1 MESIWCKTCG
11 REKAPALKGN
21 IETDVAVI
29 GGGMAGI
36 LTAWQLEQAGVRT
49 VVLETDRIGGGQTQ
63 NTTAKITAQHGMFCH
78 SFIEKKGEDTTR
90 KYAQANKDAVEEYKR
105 IVREKSIACDLKECD
120 SYVYSE
126 DEEKVRREVVAA
138 QSLGLEASFAE
149 QVEIPVSCAGA
160 VRFSSQAKFH
170 PLKFIEALAEHLTI
184 YEDTS
189 VTRVEGHLVK
199 TPCGS
204 VKAGKI
210 VFAVHFPFINFPGMY
225 FARMHQERSY
235 VLALEKAGMV
245 DGMYIGD
252 GENTLSFRQY
262 DRYLLLGGQAHR
274 TGENREGGCYER
286 LKRIAQELYP
296 GSCMAAYW
304 SAQDC
309 ITADK
314 VPFIGPYAA
323 DCPDWYVATGF
334 QKWGMSSA
342 MVSAMLIRDAVC
354 GIENPYAQVFSP
366 LRFSGEEVPQLMKDG
381 GKAVKGL
388 TKRFF
393 HVPSETISSVERGHG
408 AIVET
413 PQGKAGV
420 YKTEEG
426 TVCQVSA
433 ICPHMGCELTWNPD
447 ENSWDCPC
455 HGSRFDCEGKL
466 LEGPAQ
472 EGIQYDLL

>member
-1 MESIWCKTCG
+1 
-11 REKAPALKGN
+11 
-21 IETDVAVI
+21 
-29 GGGMAGI
+29 
-36 LTAWQLEQAGVRT
+36 
-49 VVLETDRIGGGQTQ
+49 
-63 NTTAKITAQHGMFCH
+63 
-78 SFIEKKGEDTTR
+78 
-90 KYAQANKDAVEEYKR
+90 
-105 IVREKSIACDLKECD
+105 
-120 SYVYSE
+120 
-126 DEEKVRREVVAA
+126 
-138 QSLGLEASFAE
+138 
-149 QVEIPVSCAGA
+149 
-160 VRFSSQAKFH
+160 
-170 PLKFIEALAEHLTI
+170 
-184 YEDTS
+184 
-189 VTRVEGHLVK
+189 
-199 TPCGS
+199 
-204 VKAGKI
+204 
-210 VFAVHFPFINFPGMY
+210 
-225 FARMHQERSY
+225 
-235 VLALEKAGMV
+235 
-245 DGMYIGD
+245 
-252 GENTLSFRQY
+252 
-262 DRYLLLGGQAHR
+262 
-274 TGENREGGCYER
+274 
-286 LKRIAQELYP
+286 
-296 GSCMAAYW
+296 MAAYW

-366 LRFSGEEVPQLMKDG
+366 LRFSGEEGPQLMKDG